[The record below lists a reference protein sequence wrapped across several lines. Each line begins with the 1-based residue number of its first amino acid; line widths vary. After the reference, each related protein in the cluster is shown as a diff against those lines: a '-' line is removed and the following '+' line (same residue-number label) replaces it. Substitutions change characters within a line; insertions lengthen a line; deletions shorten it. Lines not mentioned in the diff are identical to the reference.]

1 MTTRP
6 SVAIDER
13 TARILRLPVWAQR
26 EIQDLERRALA
37 AEAEAEAHRAGT
49 YGDLDTDTVADPYG
63 GRLNLPKGEVI
74 EFVLDVNGPS
84 FHRAVRANISKPGV
98 LRLNADRGLFV
109 SPVASNDVEIRLAT
123 D

>member
-1 MTTRP
+1 MTR
-6 SVAIDER
+6 VLNVDER

-26 EIQDLERRALA
+26 EIQTLERRVLA

-63 GRLNLPKGEVI
+63 GGLNLPKGEMV
-74 EFVLDVNGPS
+74 EFVLDASGPAH
-84 FHRAVRANISKPGV
+84 HRAVRANISKPGV
-98 LRLNADRGLFV
+98 LRLNADRGL
-109 SPVASNDVEIRLAT
+109 SIRPVASNDVEIRLAN